1 MKLEVYTPAGA
12 VISTQVEEVMLQSS
26 SGEIGILAGH
36 APYVGLLGTG
46 LLTYRGDTTGR
57 MVVSGGVCSFFNETL
72 TVLADDVDL
81 ESSINRESY
90 AKGRSDL
97 QKIVQSE
104 PMASLEWRSA
114 QQKLAR
120 IEAVERLIGVQ

>member
-1 MKLEVYTPAGA
+1 MKLEVFTPAGS
-12 VISTQVEEVMLQSS
+12 VISLEVSEVMLQSS
-26 SGEIGILAGH
+26 NGEIGILPGH

-46 LLTYRGDTTGR
+46 LLTYRGNSSNR
-57 MVVSGGVCSFFNETL
+57 VVVSGGVCSFFNETL

-81 ESSINRESY
+81 ETSVNRETY
-90 AKGRSDL
+90 AKGRAEL
-97 QKIVQSE
+97 LKVVQSE
-104 PMASLEWRSA
+104 PTASFEWRSA

>member
-1 MKLEVYTPAGA
+1 MKLEVFTPAGS
-12 VISTQVEEVMLQSS
+12 VLSTQVEEVMLQSS
-26 SGEIGILAGH
+26 NGEIGILAGH

-46 LLTYRGDTTGR
+46 LLAYRGGASGR

-81 ESSINRESY
+81 ESSVNRDTYS
-90 AKGRSDL
+90 KGRVEL

-104 PMASLEWRSA
+104 PTASLEWRSA

-120 IEAVERLIGVQ
+120 MEAVERLIGVQ